1 MLNNQLSYI
10 KDQIASIEDW
20 KDEASKPLVVF
31 DQVGVQDVEL
41 QTEKWSKN
49 TEKVEEMSKEAL
61 EGLNKIKEEV
71 EEKLNSF
78 AI

>member
-41 QTEKWSKN
+41 QTEKWSQN
-49 TEKVEEMSKEAL
+49 TEKVE
-61 EGLNKIKEEV
+61 
-71 EEKLNSF
+71 
-78 AI
+78 